1 MKEYVKEYTMEE
13 KKEMVLNYMQE
24 KYGEE
29 FVGKAYNRAEIMKP
43 YDVFYVYPKEKG
55 EKSWIK
61 VIGDYEEGEYV
72 LIDGYFNQLIEER
85 YTEYMDNLF
94 DKVFDK
100 YYFTV
105 RIDRDKAY
113 SSQLHK
119 DIPIEEIA
127 KNMKGGAHFSPYT
140 KISIPV
146 SELQSV
152 SDTGMWEIGNK
163 LGEICLE
170 KNLYFDLDLMVVK
183 DEKFEEYVQHEGNVM
198 HGILRDDYTRD
209 LDKYYELEQERRE
222 EYFAYLD
229 EEGKPWYNIGTVITN
244 DKGEISNIL
253 KLYVNKIKVKGR
265 NMNE

>member
-61 VIGDYEEGEYV
+61 VVGDYEEGKYV

-85 YTEYMDNLF
+85 YKEYMDNLF

-100 YYFTV
+100 YYFTTE
-105 RIDRDKAY
+105 IDRDKAY
-113 SSQLHK
+113 SPQLHK

-127 KNMKGGAHFSPYT
+127 NNMGDGALFRPY
-140 KISIPV
+140 IDLSIPS
-146 SELQSV
+146 SELQAV

-163 LGEICLE
+163 LGGLFLAKKLFLSI
-170 KNLYFDLDLMVVK
+170 DLMVVK
-183 DEKFEEYVQHEGNVM
+183 DEKFEEYVQHEGDVM
-198 HGILRDDYTRD
+198 HGISRDDYTRD

-229 EEGKPWYNIGTVITN
+229 EEGKPWYRIGTAIT
-244 DKGEISNIL
+244 DEKGEISNIL
-253 KLYVNKIKVKGR
+253 KLFVNNVKVKER
-265 NMNE
+265 DMNE